1 MTAFNARIIP
11 KLYFGVLPKYTLGG
25 LFVALPALVMG
36 LLLNTLMLKIGLFLL
51 AGFSFVLAIIFL
63 IVGRDAPFI
72 MTMLLE
78 KAERH
83 NVTVETWTR
92 E

>member
-25 LFVALPALVMG
+25 LFVALPAFVMG
-36 LLLNTLMLKIGLFLL
+36 LLLNTFMLKMGLFFLFF
-51 AGFSFVLAIIFL
+51 FSLVLAMFFL

-83 NVTVETWTR
+83 NVTVETWTH